1 MHVLQKSFDAAT
13 QVYSLPQDHW
23 PCPRTNGLKRL
34 RAEIKRRIRAV
45 DAFPMEV
52 AMGP

>member
-13 QVYSLPQDHW
+13 RVSSLPRDHG
-23 PCPRTNGLKRL
+23 PCPRTNRLKRL

-45 DAFPMEV
+45 DAFPTEV